1 MPSHDKK
8 DELDE
13 LTDMVKSLN
22 EKKEL
27 WDNLAAVYKTAFD
40 ALVRAGFTPD
50 QAMTIL
56 SSQGIGIKLS

>member
-22 EKKEL
+22 EKQEL
-27 WDNLAAVYKTAFD
+27 WDNLAAVYKNAFD
-40 ALVRAGFTPD
+40 ALVRAGFTRT

-56 SSQGIGIKLS
+56 SRQGLGIKLS

>member
-22 EKKEL
+22 EKQEL
-27 WDNLAAVYKTAFD
+27 WDNLAAVYKNAFD
-40 ALVRAGFTPD
+40 ALVRAGFAPD
-50 QAMTIL
+50 QAITIL
-56 SSQGIGIKLS
+56 SQQGLSIKLS